1 MNMEEINIQMLFNA
15 MGIEGITEGESA
27 DREEAP
33 GTSAV
38 ALHDFDTR
46 WRRSLQNR
54 LKGNSQRYRIF
65 LIVHYHRS

>member
-27 DREEAP
+27 DGEEAP

-46 WRRSLQNR
+46 
-54 LKGNSQRYRIF
+54 
-65 LIVHYHRS
+65 